1 MKFDVPRNNQ
11 IMSVKPQGDR
21 LVKAILWISSL
32 VTVVALGFVV
42 TSPPVEAHHASGPF
56 YDDTKSVE
64 VVGEVTSFNFRNP
77 HSFLFIRGEIESGE
91 MVDWEVEMGAAVSMS
106 RNGWTRESISTG
118 DQIRVVGQ
126 PSRAAGTHGVCCAR
140 ITMPDGSPL
149 QLVRSDD
156 EGSPLQLVALI
167 SRAED

>member
-1 MKFDVPRNNQ
+1 MTNQ
-11 IMSVKPQGDR
+11 IMSMKFQGER
-21 LVKAILWISSL
+21 PVKAILWISSF

-64 VVGEVTSFNFRNP
+64 VLGEVTSFNFRNP
-77 HSFLFIRGEIESGE
+77 HSFLFVRGENESGE

-106 RNGWTRESISTG
+106 RNGWTRESIEAG
-118 DQIRVVGQ
+118 DAIRVVGQ
-126 PSRAAGTHGVCCAR
+126 PSRAPGTYGVCCAR
-140 ITMPDGSPL
+140 ITTPDGSPI
-149 QLVRSDD
+149 QLVRGEAGDT
-156 EGSPLQLVALI
+156 PLQMVALI

>member
-1 MKFDVPRNNQ
+1 
-11 IMSVKPQGDR
+11 MSVKPQGDR
-21 LVKAILWISSL
+21 LVKAILWVSSL

-64 VVGEVTSFNFRNP
+64 VIGEVTSFNFRNP
-77 HSFLFIRGEIESGE
+77 HSFLFIRGENESGE
-91 MVDWEVEMGAAVSMS
+91 TVDWEVEMGAAVSMS

-118 DQIRVVGQ
+118 DQI
-126 PSRAAGTHGVCCAR
+126 SCAR
-140 ITMPDGSPL
+140 ITLPDGSPL

-156 EGSPLQLVALI
+156 EGSPLQLVELI